1 MPAGK
6 VVFRRSGG
14 VVYLTLDRPRTGNR
28 LSADMADALLQWC
41 PALDQDPTVR
51 LVVLTGRGACFSC
64 GWEPLRPGQGPV
76 RAAGALAAVH
86 KPIIAAVNG
95 DCTDQG
101 LELALACDIRVAVP
115 EARFG
120 LTHTAHGLIPWDGG
134 TQRLSRLLGP
144 ARAMEMLL
152 LAELVDGQQAY
163 QMGLVHRLAESG
175 ELWDVV
181 EEVASRILGGA
192 SVALA
197 YAKEAVHHGM
207 DMTLEQGL
215 RLEADLNFIL
225 HSTSDRAEGIR
236 SFLER
241 RSPRFTGE

>member
-6 VVFRRSGG
+6 VVLHRRGG
-14 VVYLTLDRPRTGNR
+14 IAYLTLDRPRTGNR
-28 LSADMADALLQWC
+28 LSADMASALLQWC
-41 PALDQDPTVR
+41 AALDQDSSVR

-64 GWEPLRPGQGPV
+64 GWEPLQPGQGPV
-76 RAAGALAAVH
+76 LAAGALAGMH
-86 KPIIAAVNG
+86 KPTIAAVNG

-115 EARFG
+115 GARFG
-120 LTHTAHGLIPWDGG
+120 LTHAAHGLIPWDGG
-134 TQRLSRLLGP
+134 TQRLSRLVGP
-144 ARAMEMLL
+144 ARALEMLL

-163 QMGLVHRLAESG
+163 QMGLVHRLADPESLPG
-175 ELWDVV
+175 AV
-181 EEVASRILGGA
+181 EEIVSRTLSGA
-192 SVALA
+192 PVALA
-197 YAKEAVHHGM
+197 YAKEAVYHGM

-225 HSTSDRAEGIR
+225 HSTRDRAEGIR

-241 RSPRFTGE
+241 RSPRFSGE